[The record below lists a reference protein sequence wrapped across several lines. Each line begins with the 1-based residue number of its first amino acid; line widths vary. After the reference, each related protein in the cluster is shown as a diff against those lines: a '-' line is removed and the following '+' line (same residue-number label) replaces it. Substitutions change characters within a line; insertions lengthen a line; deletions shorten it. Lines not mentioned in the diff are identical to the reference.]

1 MKLTSPDEKT
11 KIAKHI
17 FVRGRKSS
25 PFSPEFPISR
35 RHLLPGPPS
44 VLLSSSMPTALK
56 SESATTKR
64 NPSLQLRLSLLGF
77 LFQGAGA
84 QVWGEGEVNC
94 SCSLR
99 RSAFP
104 HPSPTARVNPGRAWT
119 AGEFCEL
126 SHDPIVNPYST
137 TKLSGHRGCSDAMR

>member
-1 MKLTSPDEKT
+1 MSHVGIKRRSQNMSQFVDCSCRRQILSLGYHVIQYTTS
-11 KIAKHI
+11 
-17 FVRGRKSS
+17 SS
-25 PFSPEFPISR
+25 A
-35 RHLLPGPPS
+35 S

-56 SESATTKR
+56 SESATTKK

-84 QVWGEGEVNC
+84 QVWGEGDVNC

-126 SHDPIVNPYST
+126 SHDPIVNPYSI